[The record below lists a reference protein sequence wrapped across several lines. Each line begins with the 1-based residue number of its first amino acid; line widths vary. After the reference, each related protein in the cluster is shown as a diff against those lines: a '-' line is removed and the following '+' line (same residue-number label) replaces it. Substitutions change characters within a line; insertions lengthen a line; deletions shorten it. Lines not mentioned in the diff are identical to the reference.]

1 MRDVTRTPSQEDF
14 ARLVPPQAR
23 AELLDV
29 VREAVALLSLAEVV
43 LAGCDQPG
51 TKGPEP
57 ARSAGRVMSA
67 FVRMAGRVRSLPVS
81 EPLRSR
87 IAQLLD
93 YHAELIGQA
102 LLMAYGERTERT
114 ERARGSGGLG
124 PPAIELARLADQLER
139 SLGSACSTP
148 DAPRGRVMVISGVAA
163 GGAVVGGQSRPAPG

>member
-1 MRDVTRTPSQEDF
+1 MKDVKRTPSKEGF
-14 ARLVPPQAR
+14 ARLVAPPAR

-57 ARSAGRVMSA
+57 ARSAGSVISA
-67 FVRMAGRVRSLPVS
+67 FIQMAGRVRSLPVS

-102 LLMAYGERTERT
+102 LLMAYGEQTERT

-124 PPAIELARLADQLER
+124 PPAIELARLADQLDR
-139 SLGSACSTP
+139 SLDSTCSTP
-148 DAPRGRVMVISGVAA
+148 HTTGDV
-163 GGAVVGGQSRPAPG
+163 

>member
-1 MRDVTRTPSQEDF
+1 MRDVKRMPSQEGS
-14 ARLVPPQAR
+14 ARLVAPQAR

-43 LAGCDQPG
+43 VAGCDQPG

-57 ARSAGRVMSA
+57 ARSAGRVISA

-93 YHAELIGQA
+93 YHAVLIEQA
-102 LLMAYGERTERT
+102 LLMAYGEQTERT
-114 ERARGSGGLG
+114 ARARGSGGLG
-124 PPAIELARLADQLER
+124 PPAIELARLAADLDR
-139 SLGSACSTP
+139 SLESTWSHP
-148 DAPRGRVMVISGVAA
+148 ARDGGRVMVIREVSA
-163 GGAVVGGQSRPAPG
+163 GGVVVDGDSRPGPG

>member
-1 MRDVTRTPSQEDF
+1 MRDVKWMASQEGF
-14 ARLVPPQAR
+14 ARPVAPQAQ

-57 ARSAGRVMSA
+57 ARSAGRVISA
-67 FVRMAGRVRSLPVS
+67 FIRMAGRVRSLTVS

-102 LLMAYGERTERT
+102 LLMAYGEQTERT

-139 SLGSACSTP
+139 SLDSRRSTP
-148 DAPRGRVMVISGVAA
+148 HAA
-163 GGAVVGGQSRPAPG
+163 GAA

>member
-1 MRDVTRTPSQEDF
+1 MKAQLLRRRYRRGEMRDVTRTPSQEDF

-29 VREAVALLSLAEVV
+29 VCEAVGLLSLAEVV

-114 ERARGSGGLG
+114 ERARAVAVLGRLRSSSPGL
-124 PPAIELARLADQLER
+124 PTNWSAAWARRAR
-139 SLGSACSTP
+139 PRTRRG
-148 DAPRGRVMVISGVAA
+148 DA
-163 GGAVVGGQSRPAPG
+163 